1 MSLGAIIVTLVA
13 LSVSGGYC
21 QTDSGS
27 DLVWAWINDSV
38 FFECFVGQD
47 QDCDLG
53 QFQLHLCNGRMVS
66 HDNTEQILND
76 PPCVYR
82 IWSNCEGC
90 VCYAINCPNRA
101 VTLER
106 CLLNGMC
113 VY

>member
-1 MSLGAIIVTLVA
+1 MFWGAMVTLVA

-21 QTDSGS
+21 QTDGGS
-27 DLVWAWINDSV
+27 DLVRARINGPYIS
-38 FFECFVGQD
+38 FQCLGQD

-53 QFQLHLCNGRMVS
+53 LFQLPLCNGMLGS
-66 HDNTEQILND
+66 HDDTDHILND
-76 PPCVYR
+76 PPCAYH
-82 IWSNCEGC
+82 IGSNCEGC